1 MNQWRISCSLISDT
15 DIPAHLK
22 IPTSLEGVPD
32 RYAYLGPAG
41 TFTQQGLL
49 SLPGLPSDAQFVPC
63 SGVPAVCAAVRG
75 GDADFGL
82 IPMENSVEGAVP
94 TTTDELVL
102 GDPLRVVREVFVNV
116 TFVLCARSGTTM
128 QDIRTVAT
136 HPHGHAQVRRWL
148 ETNVPTAQ
156 YVAAP
161 STSEAAGMVAAGEY
175 DAAVCALIAAENH
188 SLQVLAEGIEDST
201 GAVTRFVLV
210 GLPSAPPQP
219 TGNDR
224 TTFVVHIAQERH
236 GALNGV
242 LTELAARSINLT
254 RIESRPWRERIGE
267 YHFILECEGHVADP
281 RVGEAL
287 ASLHRICADVRFIGS
302 YPRADRKN
310 EDLPAFATDKA
321 FHAAQDWLATIR
333 NGKDD

>member
-1 MNQWRISCSLISDT
+1 MS
-15 DIPAHLK
+15 
-22 IPTSLEGVPD
+22 D

-49 SLPGLPSDAQFVPC
+49 SLPDLPPDAQFVPC
-63 SGVPAVCAAVRG
+63 SGVPAVCAAVRA

-82 IPMENSVEGAVP
+82 IPMENSVEGPVP

-102 GDPLRVVREVFVNV
+102 GEPLLVVREVFVNV
-116 TFVLCARSGTTM
+116 TFVLCARPGTTM
-128 QDIRTVAT
+128 QDVRTVST
-136 HPHGHAQVRRWL
+136 HPHGHAQVRGWL
-148 ETNVPTAQ
+148 DTHLPAAQ

-161 STSEAAGMVAAGEY
+161 STSEAAGMVAAGQY
-175 DAAVCALIAAENH
+175 DAAVCAEIAAQNH
-188 SLQVLAEGIEDST
+188 SLEVLAAGIEDSA
-201 GAVTRFVLV
+201 GAVTRFALV
-210 GLPSAPPQP
+210 SLPAALPEP

-287 ASLHRICADVRFIGS
+287 ASLRRICADVRFIGS
-302 YPRADRKN
+302 YPRADRQN
-310 EDLPAFATDKA
+310 EDLPHFATDKA
-321 FHAAQDWLATIR
+321 FHAAQGWLAKIR
-333 NGKDD
+333 KGEV